1 MDTKKPY
8 ETFGSLANVKSYTD
22 ITKQWLTMETTLPPS
37 KPSDCYGH
45 FSNGSPCLPHS
56 VMLFHNG
63 DLVGK
68 AISEFTGI
76 DLPFKQND
84 YGQEHGVRML
94 SWTVRDIVSSTLL
107 YLFLGLIP
115 SFLADTCSIL
125 SI

>member
-8 ETFGSLANVKSYTD
+8 ETFGRSLANVKSYTD
-22 ITKQWLTMETTLPPS
+22 ITKQWLTMEATLPPS
-37 KPSDCYGH
+37 KLSDCYGH

-94 SWTVRDIVSSTLL
+94 SWTVRHI
-107 YLFLGLIP
+107 
-115 SFLADTCSIL
+115 
-125 SI
+125 